1 MSTQSRQ
8 HPFLEERI
16 GKDLKA
22 EEESNQVDV
31 NNPISK
37 DNRLTNYVPTPANL
51 L

>member
-1 MSTQSRQ
+1 MSPQSRQ
-8 HPFLEERI
+8 HPFLKERI

-31 NNPISK
+31 DNPISK

>member
-1 MSTQSRQ
+1 MSPQSRQ

-16 GKDLKA
+16 GKDVKA

-31 NNPISK
+31 VKLISK
-37 DNRLTNYVPTPANL
+37 VNRPTNYVPSPANL

>member
-1 MSTQSRQ
+1 MSPESRQ

-16 GKDLKA
+16 EKDLKA

-31 NNPISK
+31 YKPISK
-37 DNRLTNYVPTPANL
+37 VNRPTNYVPTPTNL